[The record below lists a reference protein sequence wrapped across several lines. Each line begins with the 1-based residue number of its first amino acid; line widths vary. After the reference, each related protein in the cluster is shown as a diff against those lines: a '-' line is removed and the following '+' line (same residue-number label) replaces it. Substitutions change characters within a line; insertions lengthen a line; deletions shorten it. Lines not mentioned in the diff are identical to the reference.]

1 MKRWWLILIFIALIG
16 CHGIGIH
23 SSAEKELINEELS
36 QIKLN
41 PSNSKYVT
49 ELYMNLERLLPPHMG
64 EKYILN
70 IDINFSS
77 NPLLISKNSD
87 ILRENVAATVSYDLK
102 LIEHN
107 QLNGLKI
114 TDSKNNPN
122 QPTSIHKGKLILR
135 SSHDTID
142 APYATHVET
151 EQMSRNLAAQAA
163 EEIYKRL
170 FLHFHHHLTKRN
182 S

>member
-1 MKRWWLILIFIALIG
+1 M
-16 CHGIGIH
+16 
-23 SSAEKELINEELS
+23 S
-36 QIKLN
+36 
-41 PSNSKYVT
+41 
-49 ELYMNLERLLPPHMG
+49 LESLLPPHMG
-64 EKYILN
+64 EKYTLN

-87 ILRENVAATVSYDLK
+87 ILRENIIAIVNYE
-102 LIEHN
+102 LILNEIN
-107 QLNGLKI
+107 QLNGTITSSNSNLK
-114 TDSKNNPN
+114 
-122 QPTSIHKGKLILR
+122 QPTSIHKGKLLLR

-170 FLHFHHHLTKRN
+170 VLHFHHHLTKRN